1 MTDELLETVAELP
14 RVMPHIEVPIQAGHD
29 EVLENMKRGYTS
41 QQYRDLI
48 HKIRATIPDVA
59 IHTDIIVGFPDETDE
74 QFQHTYD
81 VLAELKL
88 DKAHLAMYSPR
99 PGTVSE
105 RRMEDNVPKEE
116 KKRRHSTLEDL
127 MAQIM
132 AENNTRFLGQT
143 VEVLVEEEHKGKWRG
158 RIPQN
163 KLVFFEDK
171 NQDWRGKLVPV
182 EIVWTGP
189 YSMQGRLHGAPM
201 PIQDFTDEIIPLSIL

>member
-1 MTDELLETVAELP
+1 
-14 RVMPHIEVPIQAGHD
+14 
-29 EVLENMKRGYTS
+29 
-41 QQYRDLI
+41 
-48 HKIRATIPDVA
+48 
-59 IHTDIIVGFPDETDE
+59 
-74 QFQHTYD
+74 
-81 VLAELKL
+81 
-88 DKAHLAMYSPR
+88 
-99 PGTVSE
+99 
-105 RRMEDNVPKEE
+105 
-116 KKRRHSTLEDL
+116 